1 MPTSLPGATSHPPG
15 HGTTPA
21 RTLYGSCGPRCIR
34 PCPGTIARLTGLGRH
49 QPFGHC
55 SPRRLFVRI
64 GQQDTPCMPPRKKI
78 DDPRVD
84 QLLEALWD
92 LGATDLI
99 LTVGAPPLMR
109 LNGEL
114 QPFNGDGPLT
124 SDDTES
130 MLAATLPGQ
139 GREPFTDT
147 SRELDFS
154 FTWREKARIRGN
166 AYRQRGNVG
175 AALRLIPHEIPS
187 FEWLGVPE
195 AVQKWSSLRR
205 GLVFVTGPTGGGK
218 STTLAAM
225 IDWIN
230 KNRRVH
236 IITIEDPIEYVHDHA
251 LSAVDQREVGDDTDS
266 FHHALRS
273 AMRQDPDVLLVG
285 EMRDLESIR
294 FALTIAETGHLV
306 FATLHTNDVAQA
318 LDRIVDVFPTDQQPQ
333 NRVQLS
339 NTPSGICYQRLL
351 PRIDGGLVAAYEV
364 MVATS
369 AVRNLVREG
378 KTNQLR
384 NTLVTG
390 QSEGMQTLEMSLNQ
404 LIEEGAVTY
413 DEALAVSLF
422 PKELVKPAP
431 VQVVPDQPAGKR
443 RRFSA

>member
-21 RTLYGSCGPRCIR
+21 RTLYGSCGPRGIR
-34 PCPGTIARLTGLGRH
+34 PCGGMITRLVGPCWH

-55 SPRRLFVRI
+55 STRGLFAPFDP
-64 GQQDTPCMPPRKKI
+64 GDTGRMPPRKKM

-84 QLLEALWD
+84 RLLEALWD

-99 LTVGAPPLMR
+99 LTAGAPPLMR
-109 LNGEL
+109 LNGDL
-114 QPFNGDGPLT
+114 QPFNGDKPLT
-124 SDDTES
+124 SEDTES
-130 MLAATLPGQ
+130 MLASILSGQ

-154 FTWREKARIRGN
+154 FTWQEKARIRGN

-175 AALRLIPHEIPS
+175 VALRLIPHEIPS
-187 FEWLGVPE
+187 FEWLGVPD
-195 AVQKWSSLRR
+195 AVQKWSSFRR

-266 FHHALRS
+266 FGDALRS
-273 AMRQDPDVLLVG
+273 ALREDPDVLLVG

-318 LDRIVDVFPTDQQPQ
+318 LDRIVDVFPSDQQPQ
-333 NRVQLS
+333 IRVQLA
-339 NTPSGICYQRLL
+339 NTLSGICYQRLL

-364 MVATS
+364 MVANS

-384 NTLVTG
+384 NVLVTG
-390 QSEGMQTLEMSLNQ
+390 QSEAMQTLEMSLNR
-404 LIEEGAVTY
+404 LIADGTVTY

-422 PKELVKPAP
+422 PKELVKPTP
-431 VQVVPDQPAGKR
+431 VQAVPDVAERTGKR
-443 RRFSA
+443 R

>member
-1 MPTSLPGATSHPPG
+1 
-15 HGTTPA
+15 
-21 RTLYGSCGPRCIR
+21 
-34 PCPGTIARLTGLGRH
+34 
-49 QPFGHC
+49 
-55 SPRRLFVRI
+55 
-64 GQQDTPCMPPRKKI
+64 MPPRKKV

-84 QLLEALWD
+84 RLLAALWD

-109 LNGEL
+109 LSGDL
-114 QPFNGDGPLT
+114 RPVNGDEPLT
-124 SDDTES
+124 SEDTES
-130 MLAATLPGQ
+130 MLAGILSGQ

-154 FTWREKARIRGN
+154 FTWRDQARIRGN
-166 AYRQRGNVG
+166 AYRQRGNV
-175 AALRLIPHEIPS
+175 AVALRVIPHEIPS

-195 AVQKWSSLRR
+195 HVQKWSELRR
-205 GLVFVTGPTGGGK
+205 GLVLVTGPTGGGK
-218 STTLAAM
+218 STTLASM

-266 FHHALRS
+266 FATALRS
-273 AMRQDPDVLLVG
+273 ALREDPDVLLVG

-318 LDRIVDVFPTDQQPQ
+318 LDRIVDVFPSDQQPQ
-333 NRVQLS
+333 IRVQLA
-339 NTPSGICYQRLL
+339 NTLSGICYQRLL
-351 PRIDGGLVAAYEV
+351 PRTDGGLIAAYEV
-364 MVATS
+364 MQANS

-384 NTLVTG
+384 NVLLTG
-390 QSEGMQTLEMSLNQ
+390 QGEGMQTLEMSLNQ
-404 LIEEGAVTY
+404 LIAEGTVTY
-413 DEALAVSLF
+413 EEALAVSLF
-422 PKELVKPAP
+422 PKELNKPAP
-431 VQVVPDQPAGKR
+431 VQAVPDESAGKR